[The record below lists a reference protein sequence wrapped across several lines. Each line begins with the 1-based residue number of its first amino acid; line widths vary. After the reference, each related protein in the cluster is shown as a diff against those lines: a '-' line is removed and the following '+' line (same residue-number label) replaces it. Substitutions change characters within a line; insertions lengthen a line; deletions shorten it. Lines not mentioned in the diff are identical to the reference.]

1 MMIAL
6 IIAGIII
13 VLIIA
18 FISLYNHLVQLK
30 MRVKNAWAQID
41 TQLKRRFD
49 LIPNLIE
56 TVKGY
61 MVHEESTLKELVD
74 ARNNFANANTMEGK
88 ADANK
93 ALSGNLKSLFAIAEA
108 YPDLK
113 ANQNF
118 SELSEE
124 LRNTENKISFSRQ
137 FYNDSV
143 TMFNTK
149 LEVFPSNAIAGM
161 FHFKARDLFTAES
174 DEARKNV
181 KVDFKKEQ

>member
-118 SELSEE
+118 SELQTE
-124 LRNTENKISFSRQ
+124 LASTEDKVAYSRQ
-137 FYNDSV
+137 FYNDTV
-143 TMFNTK
+143 QMYNTAIMTFPGNVFANMFKFTEEKFFEITNT
-149 LEVFPSNAIAGM
+149 
-161 FHFKARDLFTAES
+161 
-174 DEARKNV
+174 DERENV
-181 KVDFKKEQ
+181 KVKF